1 MSDIFQ
7 IAAVGM
13 LEGKERLEAISQN
26 AANASLPGYR
36 RHVVS
41 GHAFNTALL
50 NATSTNE
57 VSLATVDTTQR
68 IAHQVNLRRGAAV
81 ATGRS
86 LDVAIDPDDLFFAL
100 TDGTRTWLTRGGSFR
115 LDDDGV
121 LVGERGLRVVGA
133 HGGDVHLPSIDV
145 QVEADG
151 KITHLGE
158 TVGALQLF
166 RPAEGSSLFAATGA
180 LLEAPGGVEPA
191 LDGTARVRGGMLEAS
206 NTDNTREMLGLIEL
220 SRQFEGLSRVL
231 QSYDEML
238 GRAIEKL
245 GGL

>member
-36 RHVVS
+36 RQVVS
-41 GHAFNTALL
+41 GHAFNAALASAASTDS
-50 NATSTNE
+50 AT
-57 VSLATVDTTQR
+57 LATIDTAQR
-68 IAHQVNLRRGAAV
+68 VAHQVNLRRGATI
-81 ATGRS
+81 ATGRA
-86 LDVAIDPDDLFFAL
+86 LDVSIEPDDLFFAL
-100 TDGTRTWLTRGGSFR
+100 TDGTSTWLTRGGGFR
-115 LDDDGV
+115 LNDDGV

-133 HGGDVHLPSIDV
+133 QGGDVRLPSIDV
-145 QVEADG
+145 QVQADG
-151 KITHLGE
+151 KIVHQGE
-158 TVGALQLF
+158 AVAALQLF
-166 RPAEGSSLFAATGA
+166 RPAEGSSLLAASGA
-180 LLEAPGGVEPA
+180 LLQAPGGVEPA
-191 LDGTARVRGGMLEAS
+191 EQGTTRVRGGMLEAS
-206 NTDNTREMLGLIEL
+206 NTDNTREMLSLIEL

-231 QSYDEML
+231 QNYDEML

>member
-1 MSDIFQ
+1 VSDIFQ

-36 RHVVS
+36 RQVVS
-41 GHAFNTALL
+41 GHSFNAALL
-50 NATSTNE
+50 NAAPTDSA
-57 VSLATVDTTQR
+57 SLATIDTTQR
-68 IAHQVNLRRGAAV
+68 IAHQVNLRRGATLS
-81 ATGRS
+81 TGRA
-86 LDVAIDPDDLFFAL
+86 LDVSIDPDDLFFAL
-100 TDGTRTWLTRGGSFR
+100 TDGTHTWLTRGGAFR
-115 LDDDGV
+115 IDDGGV
-121 LVGERGLRVVGA
+121 LVGERGLRVVGTQ
-133 HGGDVHLPSIDV
+133 GGDVHLPSSDV

-151 KITHLGE
+151 KITHQGE
-158 TVGALQLF
+158 TVAALQLF
-166 RPAEGSSLFAATGA
+166 RPAAGSSLFAASGA
-180 LLEAPGGVEPA
+180 LLEAPAGVEPA
-191 LDGTARVRGGMLEAS
+191 EQSAVRMRGGMLEAS

-238 GRAIEKL
+238 GRAIEKI